1 METVEWTL
9 SDYEAFAN
17 TYANE
22 KADQI
27 IAALEREHNVLC
39 PSFAGS
45 GKSFAV
51 DIVLDRMKLQ
61 KGEYVKVAFTGV
73 ASLHVGGRTINST
86 FKFPL
91 VSNSKI
97 GEDETVDEYVER
109 VARMWASSVR
119 SRKSHAEVKAIMQA
133 LKLVVNDEV
142 SMTSGLM
149 LKLMNRCFQL
159 FKRSDRPFGGIKMI
173 LLGDWLQLESL
184 DELARDV
191 PDSCH
196 HLLTDFERVMFD
208 FGHRYMLRRGDT
220 VVEQRGY
227 VQFLDQVRCGNI
239 VLDDFRRTGFKVLT
253 ESEYKAR
260 LPDGAM
266 LLMAQMNRK
275 VDAWNS
281 EIAQIYRRRTTITDW
296 SAEHIEVSAAQKPG
310 FTRLE
315 LTTPNA
321 KNIIEVA
328 IAADLVDRPEDG
340 SFPTLYVRKPEAR
353 DLRFLPALLNGLAGE
368 NPVELSTTLE
378 LRVGGPV
385 LMRHNRPDGLP
396 LANGSVLK
404 FKALLPNGSAQL
416 EIDGTTYMI
425 SQVPRWT
432 RSRDGRNVV
441 MAMMYPFI
449 QADAITC
456 TKAQSITLPE
466 AGFLLDGT
474 FRQRHCIY
482 VTFSR
487 VRDPERFA
495 FVVPDRLVDAAEDP
509 FAEHVQ
515 RTRLRK
521 IFRRVREL
529 IHVNPKTYAVVSA
542 WEDAE

>member
-191 PDSCH
+191 NAPAEVWF
-196 HLLTDFERVMFD
+196 LKIAE
-208 FGHRYMLRRGDT
+208 GDT
-220 VVEQRGY
+220 PSNNPNSAMAAVW
-227 VQFLDQVRCGNI
+227 VR
-239 VLDDFRRTGFKVLT
+239 
-253 ESEYKAR
+253 EWMAAR
-260 LPDGAM
+260 PA
-266 LLMAQMNRK
+266 
-275 VDAWNS
+275 
-281 EIAQIYRRRTTITDW
+281 T
-296 SAEHIEVSAAQKPG
+296 
-310 FTRLE
+310 
-315 LTTPNA
+315 
-321 KNIIEVA
+321 EVA
-328 IAADLVDRPEDG
+328 
-340 SFPTLYVRKPEAR
+340 
-353 DLRFLPALLNGLAGE
+353 
-368 NPVELSTTLE
+368 
-378 LRVGGPV
+378 
-385 LMRHNRPDGLP
+385 
-396 LANGSVLK
+396 
-404 FKALLPNGSAQL
+404 
-416 EIDGTTYMI
+416 
-425 SQVPRWT
+425 
-432 RSRDGRNVV
+432 
-441 MAMMYPFI
+441 
-449 QADAITC
+449 
-456 TKAQSITLPE
+456 
-466 AGFLLDGT
+466 
-474 FRQRHCIY
+474 
-482 VTFSR
+482 
-487 VRDPERFA
+487 
-495 FVVPDRLVDAAEDP
+495 
-509 FAEHVQ
+509 
-515 RTRLRK
+515 
-521 IFRRVREL
+521 
-529 IHVNPKTYAVVSA
+529 
-542 WEDAE
+542 